1 MLSACKRASLTQSSA
16 YALAI
21 HELQGMKADLGVI
34 RFDNKPIGMV
44 VAHGKPIFGTPGSQ
58 TIYRGP
64 VWVHDEIPGEMQKLA
79 LGLLRKRY
87 RLRNA
92 RPVTFHP
99 ELADT
104 PAHRHQLLIAGF
116 KRIAEGYAT
125 IWLDLSRPLDD
136 LRAELQGKWHN
147 ALVQGE
153 NADLTVIDDPDCTRL
168 PWLIEQHTEHMEL
181 GGYLSA
187 SGALLEALHRHSNP
201 TTRLHLLVAE
211 SAGEPVSGVLLA
223 RHGNTA
229 TFLVGWTGSKGRDL
243 RATHLLLWQAVEKL
257 KTSGIAWFD
266 LGGINAKAP
275 GVERFKR
282 GLGGEETILVG
293 GYL

>member
-1 MLSACKRASLTQSSA
+1 
-16 YALAI
+16 
-21 HELQGMKADLGVI
+21 
-34 RFDNKPIGMV
+34 
-44 VAHGKPIFGTPGSQ
+44 
-58 TIYRGP
+58 
-64 VWVHDEIPGEMQKLA
+64 MQ
-79 LGLLRKRY
+79 
-87 RLRNA
+87 
-92 RPVTFHP
+92 
-99 ELADT
+99 
-104 PAHRHQLLIAGF
+104 
-116 KRIAEGYAT
+116 T

-266 LGGINAKAP
+266 LGGDQCQSTRRGAVQTRTGWRRNNP
-275 GVERFKR
+275 GGRVSLASVQHKTQRDDPNPESSSSGASGSSRPA
-282 GLGGEETILVG
+282 GQ
-293 GYL
+293 